1 MNNMAK
7 LTLKQKKAGAVNVY
21 EVKLTVHVHHRSE
34 AEAVS
39 YLRTALYEWAVE
51 GEIVADMQVDSVA
64 ESSKRYFVDGV
75 VYPEDI
81 EECQ

>member
-1 MNNMAK
+1 MSK
-7 LTLKQKKAGAVNVY
+7 LTLKQKRAGAVNVY

-51 GEIVADMQVDSVA
+51 GQIIADMQVDSVA
-64 ESSKRYFVDGV
+64 ESNKRYFVDGV

>member
-1 MNNMAK
+1 MK
-7 LTLKQKKAGAVNVY
+7 LTLKQKRAGAVNVY

-51 GEIVADMQVDSVA
+51 GQIIADMQVDSVA

>member
-1 MNNMAK
+1 MSK
-7 LTLKQKKAGAVNVY
+7 LTLKQKRAGAVNVY

-34 AEAVS
+34 ADAVS

-51 GEIVADMQVDSVA
+51 GQIIADMQVDSVA

-75 VYPEDI
+75 VYPEDV

>member
-1 MNNMAK
+1 MTK

-51 GEIVADMQVDSVA
+51 GQIIADMQVDSVA

>member
-1 MNNMAK
+1 MSK
-7 LTLKQKKAGAVNVY
+7 LTLKQKRAGAVNVY

-51 GEIVADMQVDSVA
+51 GQIIADMQVDSVA

>member
-1 MNNMAK
+1 MTK

-21 EVKLTVHVHHRSE
+21 EVKLTLHVHHRSE

-51 GEIVADMQVDSVA
+51 GEIIADMQVDSVA
-64 ESSKRYFVDGV
+64 ESSKRFFLQSVI
-75 VYPEDI
+75 YPEDFDDS
-81 EECQ
+81 EEYK

>member
-1 MNNMAK
+1 MTK
-7 LTLKQKKAGAVNVY
+7 LTLKQKKAGVVNVY

-51 GEIVADMQVDSVA
+51 GQIIADMQVDSVA

>member
-1 MNNMAK
+1 MSK
-7 LTLKQKKAGAVNVY
+7 LTLKQKRAGAVNVY

-51 GEIVADMQVDSVA
+51 GQIIADMQVDSVA

-75 VYPEDI
+75 VYPEDV

>member
-1 MNNMAK
+1 MAK

>member
-1 MNNMAK
+1 MTK

-51 GEIVADMQVDSVA
+51 GEIIADMQVDSVA

-75 VYPEDI
+75 VYPEDV

>member
-1 MNNMAK
+1 MK
-7 LTLKQKKAGAVNVY
+7 LTLKQKRAGAVNVY

-39 YLRTALYEWAVE
+39 YLRTALYEWAVD
-51 GEIVADMQVDSVA
+51 GQIIADMQVDSVA
-64 ESSKRYFVDGV
+64 ESSKRYFVPNV
-75 VYPEDI
+75 IYPEDI

>member
-1 MNNMAK
+1 MSK
-7 LTLKQKKAGAVNVY
+7 LTLKQKRAGAVNVY
-21 EVKLTVHVHHRSE
+21 EVKLTVHVHHKSE

-51 GEIVADMQVDSVA
+51 GQIIADMQVDSVA
-64 ESSKRYFVDGV
+64 ESSKRYFVPNV
-75 VYPEDI
+75 IYPEDV

>member
-1 MNNMAK
+1 MPK
-7 LTLKQKKAGAVNVY
+7 LSIKQKRAGVVNVY
-21 EVKLTVHVHHRSE
+21 EVKLTLHVHHRSE

-51 GEIVADMQVDSVA
+51 GQIIADMQVDSVA

-75 VYPEDI
+75 VYPEDV

>member
-1 MNNMAK
+1 M
-7 LTLKQKKAGAVNVY
+7 Y